1 MRQFVCETPLDKNGL
16 LVLEK
21 KDFHYLRNVLRLSVG
36 DMINVRI
43 ENSSENFS
51 GLNMTICK
59 IDDARKKIV
68 LQKCAEDSSE
78 TVAENFGEKYSCALN
93 AKYFLFQ
100 FLPKPQKLELIV
112 RQATECG
119 VSFVV
124 PIVGEYTQGGCEK
137 TLQNAVRYER
147 IIREARQQSGSAV
160 ETKILLAQ
168 SLDAAI
174 EFWRR
179 ETRDFSSQEKRALVL
194 YERSENT
201 TAFGKAI
208 FADDENSNS
217 EDSDLKKIKAFAL
230 AVGCEGGISPSEFA
244 RLLEAGFCG
253 VHFNT
258 NILRCETA
266 ALYGMAAVQSLLE
279 N

>member
-1 MRQFVCETPLDKNGL
+1 MKQFVCKTPLDKNGL

-36 DMINVRI
+36 NMINVRI
-43 ENSSENFS
+43 ENVPEEKF
-51 GLNMTICK
+51 GAPMTICK

-68 LQKCAEDSSE
+68 LQICAENSSE
-78 TVAENFGEKYSCALN
+78 ESCEKNSCALH
-93 AKYFLFQ
+93 ATYFLFQ

-137 TLQNAVRYER
+137 TFQNVARYER
-147 IIREARQQSGSAV
+147 IIREARQQCGSAV
-160 ETKILLAQ
+160 ETKIVPAH
-168 SLDAAI
+168 SLDAAL
-174 EFWRR
+174 ELWRR
-179 ETRDFSSQEKRALVL
+179 ETRAFSEQEKAALVL
-194 YERSENT
+194 YERCENT
-201 TAFGKAI
+201 IAFGKAL
-208 FADDENSNS
+208 FAAGSDS
-217 EDSDLKKIKAFAL
+217 EQFDVKKIKSCAL
-230 AVGCEGGISPSEFA
+230 AVGCEGGIAPAEFA
-244 RLLEAGFCG
+244 RLLEAGFLG

-266 ALYGMAAVQSLLE
+266 ALYGMAAVQSVLE
-279 N
+279 NESFV

>member
-1 MRQFVCETPLDKNGL
+1 MKQFVCETPLDKNGL

-43 ENSSENFS
+43 ENPSEKIS
-51 GLNMTICK
+51 GANMTICK

-68 LQKCAEDSSE
+68 LQKCAEISSE
-78 TVAENFGEKYSCALN
+78 TAAENFGEKNSCALN

-137 TLQNAVRYER
+137 TLQNVARYER

-160 ETKILLAQ
+160 ETKILPAQ
-168 SLDAAI
+168 SLDAAL

-179 ETRDFSSQEKRALVL
+179 ETCGFSAQEKRALVL
-194 YERSENT
+194 YERCENT
-201 TAFGKAI
+201 TAFEKAI
-208 FADDENSNS
+208 FANESDS
-217 EDSDLKKIKAFAL
+217 EKFDLKKIKACAL
-230 AVGCEGGISPSEFA
+230 AVGCEGGISPAEFA
-244 RLLEAGFCG
+244 RLLDAGFCG

-266 ALYGMAAVQSLLE
+266 ALYGMAAVQSLIE

>member
-1 MRQFVCETPLDKNGL
+1 MKQFVCKMPLEKNGT

-21 KDFHYLRNVLRLSVG
+21 KDFHYLRNVLRLNAG
-36 DMINVRI
+36 NMIKVRI
-43 ENSSENFS
+43 ENSSEEFS
-51 GLNMTICK
+51 DLNMTICK
-59 IDDARKKIV
+59 IDDAQKKIV
-68 LQKCAEDSSE
+68 LQKCAENSS
-78 TVAENFGEKYSCALN
+78 ENFGEKNSCALH

-137 TLQNAVRYER
+137 TLQNASRYER

-160 ETKILLAQ
+160 ETKILPAQ
-168 SLDAAI
+168 SLDSAL

-179 ETRDFSSQEKRALVL
+179 ETCDFSAQEKRAFVL

-201 TAFGKAI
+201 TAFGKAF
-208 FADDENSNS
+208 FANESDSQKSDSN
-217 EDSDLKKIKAFAL
+217 KIKSCAI
-230 AVGCEGGISPSEFA
+230 AVGCEGGIAPAEFA
-244 RLLEAGFCG
+244 RLLEAGFLG

-266 ALYGMAAVQSLLE
+266 ALYGMAALQSAIE

>member
-1 MRQFVCETPLDKNGL
+1 MRQFVCETPLDKNGIL
-16 LVLEK
+16 ILEK
-21 KDFHYLRNVLRLSVG
+21 KDFHYLRNVLRLNVG

-43 ENSSENFS
+43 ENSPKNFS
-51 GLNMTICK
+51 CANMTICK
-59 IDDARKKIV
+59 IDVARKKIV
-68 LQKCAEDSSE
+68 LQKCAENFPKE
-78 TVAENFGEKYSCALN
+78 FGENFSKKNSCALN

-119 VSFVV
+119 ASFVV

-137 TLQNAVRYER
+137 TLQNVARYER

-160 ETKILLAQ
+160 ETKILPTQ
-168 SLDAAI
+168 SLDAAL

-179 ETRDFSSQEKRALVL
+179 ETCDFSELEKFSLVL
-194 YERSENT
+194 YERCENT
-201 TAFGKAI
+201 IPFGKAI
-208 FADDENSNS
+208 FANERNL
-217 EDSDLKKIKAFAL
+217 ERSDLKEIKSRAL
-230 AVGCEGGISPSEFA
+230 AVGSEGGISPVQFA

>member
-1 MRQFVCETPLDKNGL
+1 MKQFVCETPLDKNGL

-43 ENSSENFS
+43 ENPSENIS
-51 GLNMTICK
+51 GANMTICK

-68 LQKCAEDSSE
+68 LQRCAENSSDA
-78 TVAENFGEKYSCALN
+78 AENFGGKNSCALN

-119 VSFVV
+119 VSFIV

-137 TLQNAVRYER
+137 TLQNPARYER

-160 ETKILLAQ
+160 ETKILPAQ
-168 SLDAAI
+168 SLDAAL
-174 EFWRR
+174 EFWRL
-179 ETRDFSSQEKRALVL
+179 ETCDFSAQEKRALVL
-194 YERSENT
+194 YERCENT
-201 TAFGKAI
+201 IAFGKAI
-208 FADDENSNS
+208 FANESDS
-217 EDSDLKKIKAFAL
+217 EKFDLKKIKSFAL
-230 AVGCEGGISPSEFA
+230 AVGCEGGISPAEFA
-244 RLLEAGFCG
+244 RLLDARFCG

-266 ALYGMAAVQSLLE
+266 ALYGMAAVQSLIE

>member
-1 MRQFVCETPLDKNGL
+1 MRQFVCETPPDKNGV

-36 DMINVRI
+36 DMVSVRL
-43 ENSSENFS
+43 ENSSEKNS
-51 GLNMTICK
+51 GSNMTICK

-68 LQKCAEDSSE
+68 LQTCAENSSE
-78 TVAENFGEKYSCALN
+78 NLGENNSCALN
-93 AKYFLFQ
+93 ANYFLFQ

-119 VSFVV
+119 VSFIV
-124 PIVGEYTQGGCEK
+124 PIVGEYTQGGFEK
-137 TLQNAVRYER
+137 TLQNVSRYER

-160 ETKILLAQ
+160 ETKILPAHN
-168 SLDAAI
+168 LDAAL
-174 EFWRR
+174 ELWRR
-179 ETRDFSSQEKRALVL
+179 ETRAFSESEKSAIVL
-194 YERSENT
+194 YERCENT
-201 TAFGKAI
+201 LSFGNAIFSHFANGADFGK
-208 FADDENSNS
+208 
-217 EDSDLKKIKAFAL
+217 SDLKKIKSCAL
-230 AVGCEGGISPSEFA
+230 AVGCEGGISPAEFA
-244 RLLEAGFCG
+244 RLLDAGFCG

-266 ALYGMAAVQSLLE
+266 ALYGMAAIQSLLE

>member
-1 MRQFVCETPLDKNGL
+1 MRQFVCETPLDKNGI

-21 KDFHYLRNVLRLSVG
+21 KDFHYLRNVLRLNVG

-43 ENSSENFS
+43 ENPAEKNY
-51 GLNMTICK
+51 GVNMTICK
-59 IDDARKKIV
+59 IDDVRKKIV
-68 LQKCAEDSSE
+68 LQKCAENSS
-78 TVAENFGEKYSCALN
+78 ENFGGNFSESCTFN
-93 AKYFLFQ
+93 AKYFLLQ

-119 VSFVV
+119 ASFVL
-124 PIVGEYTQGGCEK
+124 PIVGEYTQGGCER
-137 TLQNAVRYER
+137 TLQNIARYER

-160 ETKILLAQ
+160 ETKILPAQ
-168 SLDAAI
+168 SLDDAL

-179 ETRDFSSQEKRALVL
+179 ETCGFSEAEKRALVL
-194 YERSENT
+194 YERCENT
-201 TAFGKAI
+201 VSFGNAI
-208 FADDENSNS
+208 FANERNLKR
-217 EDSDLKKIKAFAL
+217 SDLKEIKSCAL
-230 AVGCEGGISPSEFA
+230 AVGSEGGISPVEFA
-244 RLLEAGFCG
+244 RLLDAGFCG